1 MPPSRLETKTASS
14 DPRETTLFTPDADSV
29 FQEGNSVSGFLLQ
42 KQLGQGGMGAVFAA
56 VDEGLGRRVALKV
69 MRRDIV
75 ANPTRRGRFLREAK
89 VTASLEHDN
98 IVRVY
103 HVGEADGQPFLVME
117 LLSGQSLRARLK
129 HGEKPTLTQ
138 GLRITRD
145 VARGLAAAHARQLVH
160 RDVSPGN
167 IWLEPTGRAKLLDFG
182 LVHDP
187 DPNPDAARLTLPGA
201 VLGTPGFMS
210 PEQAAGMTTDH
221 RSDLFSLGCVLY
233 LLVTG
238 ADPFPG
244 HSSSERM
251 TAVQREH
258 PPAPKQMNPG
268 VPSAVSRLIGDL
280 LAKLPED
287 RPRTA
292 WEVADRVSGLMAEY
306 GTPEAKPSAPQR
318 WHPAAA
324 HALTAGL
331 TLVLTAALFYL
342 LLAVGVLK

>member
-1 MPPSRLETKTASS
+1 MRPSRLETKTAS
-14 DPRETTLFTPDADSV
+14 DPCDTAPFTPDADSV

-69 MRRDIV
+69 MRRDVV
-75 ANPTRRGRFLREAK
+75 ASPTRRGRFLREAK
-89 VTASLEHDN
+89 VTAALEHDN

-129 HGEKPTLTQ
+129 NGEKPALAD
-138 GLRITRD
+138 GLRIMRD
-145 VARGLAAAHARQLVH
+145 VARGLAAAHARQLIH

-167 IWLEPTGRAKLLDFG
+167 IWLEPSGRAKLLDFG

-187 DPNPDAARLTLPGA
+187 DPDVARLTLPGA

-210 PEQAAGMTTDH
+210 PEQAAGVTTDH

-233 LLVTG
+233 LLATG

-244 HSSSERM
+244 NSSSERM
-251 TAVQREH
+251 ATVQREH

-280 LAKLPED
+280 LAKSPED

-292 WEVADRVSGLMAEY
+292 WEVADRLSGLLAEY
-306 GTPEAKPSAPQR
+306 GGPDPKSSPARR
-318 WHPAAA
+318 WHPAAGY
-324 HALTAGL
+324 ALTAGV
-331 TLVLTAALFYL
+331 TFVLSAALFYL
-342 LLAVGVLK
+342 LLSLGLFK